1 MAKRRRLTYFDDN
14 DATPCRQPYADDEDF
29 QR

>member
-14 DATPCRQPYADDEDF
+14 DVTPCRAFGTGDEDF
-29 QR
+29 NR